1 MISMFFTTPF
11 TLSVRTETKTTG
23 RVAITYVPDSTTYM
37 GRFDPDNKSRA
48 YLNDKLSFVGGNSF
62 FCASACPVEEGDRIN
77 FNAQD
82 YEVLSVV
89 NPFSK
94 SHHLELIIDKVGR

>member
-11 TLSVRTETKTTG
+11 TLNVRTETKTTG
-23 RVAITYVPDSTTYM
+23 RNAITYVPNGTTYM
-37 GRFDPDNKSRA
+37 GRFDPNNKSRA
-48 YLNDKLSFVGGNSF
+48 FQNDKLSFIGGNDF
-62 FCASACPVEEGDRIN
+62 FCGPDCPAEEGDRIN

-82 YEVLSVV
+82 WDVLSAI

-94 SHHLELIIDKVGR
+94 SHHLELIISKKGR